1 MNNSRNREKFI
12 KLAEARVNKAIKAMK
27 LVGNLSDKTNY
38 SYTDDDVKKILTALT
53 KELNTIKTRYTS
65 GNNNDE
71 PSFRLLPR

>member
-1 MNNSRNREKFI
+1 MNNSKNREKFI

-38 SYTDDDVKKILTALT
+38 SYTDDDVKKILAALT

-65 GNNNDE
+65 GNKSDE
-71 PSFRLLPR
+71 PSFRL